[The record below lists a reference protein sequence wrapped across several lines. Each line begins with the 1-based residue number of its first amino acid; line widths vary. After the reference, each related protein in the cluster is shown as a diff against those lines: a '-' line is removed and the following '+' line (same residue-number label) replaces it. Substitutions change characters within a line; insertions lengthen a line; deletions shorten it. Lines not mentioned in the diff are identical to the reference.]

1 MTITPAR
8 SAAVGLSA
16 AVALLAVGCQQQ
28 RPSENTAT
36 SAYVSATAGA
46 ETHLDV
52 NQLMNAAIATARAMR
67 SAHLMFSSTGVTDLL
82 AKAYAADVTL
92 TPTVAA
98 RGNATLKINGDYSQT
113 QFQTVEADLWIQDAN
128 GTFVDTGPAQ
138 GTLNPAALLDPQ
150 HGVASVLAAVA
161 SPVIVDPKAHA
172 GPDEAVKVAGTL
184 SAAAAS
190 VLVPRSSLGAATEF
204 PVAVWLAPVDPYPLL
219 QVIVT
224 VGEGSLTLRADRAE
238 PFTIAV
244 P

>member
-1 MTITPAR
+1 MTITLTR
-8 SAAVGLSA
+8 LAAVGLSA

-28 RPSENTAT
+28 GPSEHTAT
-36 SAYVSATAGA
+36 SAYVSATADA
-46 ETHLDV
+46 ETDLDV
-52 NQLMNAAIATARAMR
+52 TQLMSAAIATARAMR
-67 SAHLMFSSTGVTDLL
+67 SAHLMFSSTGVRDLL

-92 TPTVAA
+92 TPAVAA
-98 RGNATLKINGDYSQT
+98 RGNATLKINGDYIQA
-113 QFQTVEADLWIQDAN
+113 QFQTVEADLWIQGAG
-128 GTFVDTGPAQ
+128 GTFVNAGPAQ

-150 HGVASVLAAVA
+150 HGIASVLAAVTF
-161 SPVIVDPKAHA
+161 PVIVDAKAHA

-190 VLVPRSSLGAATEF
+190 ALVPRSSLGDATEF

-224 VGEGSLTLRADRAE
+224 VGEGSLTLRADKAE
-238 PFTIAV
+238 PFTVAV